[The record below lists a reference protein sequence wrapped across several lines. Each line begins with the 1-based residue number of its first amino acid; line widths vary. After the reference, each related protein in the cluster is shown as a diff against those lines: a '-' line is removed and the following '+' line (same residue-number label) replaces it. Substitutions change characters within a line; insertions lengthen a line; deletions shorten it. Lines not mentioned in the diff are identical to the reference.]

1 MPAPQRDDTPVTQSR
16 RLTLLTARLPRIL
29 QAPTPELRLRLRTK
43 LVVAML
49 FAALVPV
56 AIVAALASSVILS
69 SLEDDLRE
77 DADRQLTVAINLLV
91 RSVERLGDET
101 VQMSE
106 SPELG
111 AAVAKGPREIDAWL
125 G

>member
-1 MPAPQRDDTPVTQSR
+1 MPGPQRDDTPVTQSR

-56 AIVAALASSVILS
+56 AILATLATSVILS
-69 SLEDDLRE
+69 NLDTGLRE
-77 DADRQLTVAINLLV
+77 DADRQLTVGLNLIL
-91 RSVERLGDET
+91 RAVERVGDEA
-101 VQMSE
+101 VQLSE
-106 SPELG
+106 T
-111 AAVAKGPREIDAWL
+111 
-125 G
+125 